1 MHIPGAV
8 ASLLPLCLVAV
19 EAVMLPAP
27 AGPYNVGFTQHIFNH
42 TTPNDPT
49 PGGGTF
55 YLASIYYP
63 TRSDPSPN
71 TSVPYFDPTS
81 AVIWGEVFNI
91 LPADLLSLESALQWR
106 APLLCEKEDVEKVEA
121 WPTLVFGP
129 GGGMNA
135 GYFTSLLS
143 DLASQG
149 YTVIALDHPGEAPY
163 LALLDG
169 EPGVVGWDINMP
181 YSDELILDIYE
192 FRRGDLLAVLAEDG
206 FPALVE
212 ALGAYF
218 NTEAYAAFG
227 HSTGGAA
234 ATGAM
239 GRTGKIVAGL
249 NIDGGFYGDS
259 VNASMHG
266 RPYFMTM
273 NPNHF
278 ALDAD
283 TWPAFATRYYN
294 ESLTAPG
301 WLDWTTVQ
309 GSAHLAFSDIAL
321 WVELLPTIPNTT
333 AQVDL
338 GNVTASRMDA
348 LLKTYVSGFWEFVRG
363 GEYNATLLDGPV
375 EEWPEVVFNAKV
387 RSDGPQEY

>member
-1 MHIPGAV
+1 
-8 ASLLPLCLVAV
+8 
-19 EAVMLPAP
+19 
-27 AGPYNVGFTQHIFNH
+27 
-42 TTPNDPT
+42 
-49 PGGGTF
+49 
-55 YLASIYYP
+55 
-63 TRSDPSPN
+63 
-71 TSVPYFDPTS
+71 
-81 AVIWGEVFNI
+81 
-91 LPADLLSLESALQWR
+91 
-106 APLLCEKEDVEKVEA
+106 
-121 WPTLVFGP
+121 
-129 GGGMNA
+129 
-135 GYFTSLLS
+135 
-143 DLASQG
+143 
-149 YTVIALDHPGEAPY
+149 
-163 LALLDG
+163 
-169 EPGVVGWDINMP
+169 
-181 YSDELILDIYE
+181 
-192 FRRGDLLAVLAEDG
+192 
-206 FPALVE
+206 
-212 ALGAYF
+212 
-218 NTEAYAAFG
+218 
-227 HSTGGAA
+227 
-234 ATGAM
+234 
-239 GRTGKIVAGL
+239 
-249 NIDGGFYGDS
+249 
-259 VNASMHG
+259 MHG